1 MIKIYKLRQLRNNV
15 SLVLVGKNGNTMRY
29 NFTNGNVS
37 MGVYP
42 SISLRNKYA
51 QDLLEE
57 SELFERQ
64 DVVLD
69 RTIKTAE
76 DDVVLTPK
84 EDSPKKE
91 DAWLNTQ
98 ATSAATSVTTPDE
111 LLAYVNDT
119 YSKRFSDPAKALA
132 FAAKEGEVFPNLKI
146 GE

>member
-29 NFTNGNVS
+29 NFVNGNVS
-37 MGVYP
+37 IGVCP

-57 SELFERQ
+57 SELFKRQ
-64 DVVLD
+64 DVVLE

-76 DDVVLTPK
+76 DDVAPEVK
-84 EDSPKKE
+84 DEKKVDVYTNE
-91 DAWLNTQ
+91 
-98 ATSAATSVTTPDE
+98 SASVTTPDE

-132 FAAKEGEVFPNLKI
+132 FAAKEGDVFPNLKL

>member
-15 SLVLVGKNGNTMRY
+15 SHVLVGKNGNTMRY

-37 MGVYP
+37 TGIYP

-57 SELFERQ
+57 SELFKRQ

-69 RTIKTAE
+69 RMIKTAD
-76 DDVVLTPK
+76 DDVEPTPK
-84 EDSPKKE
+84 TEKPKE
-91 DAWLNTQ
+91 ESSILGVTA
-98 ATSAATSVTTPDE
+98 SSVTTPDE

-132 FAAKEGEVFPNLKI
+132 FAAKEGDTFPNLKL